1 MGYLEDYINKFF
13 IPLKHKKTYNT
24 IGDYMY
30 NNGPCCPPP
39 NHKGRGGGF
48 FTILAIFALC
58 ILIFYQLIITL
69 ILPLRFNIFILLLEL
84 FILTFLLYRVVWPH

>member
-1 MGYLEDYINKFF
+1 MF
-13 IPLKHKKTYNT
+13 T
-24 IGDYMY
+24 
-30 NNGPCCPPP
+30 NGPCCPPP
-39 NHKGRGGGF
+39 NKKPHGGGF
-48 FTILAIFALC
+48 FTIIAIFALC

>member
-1 MGYLEDYINKFF
+1 
-13 IPLKHKKTYNT
+13 
-24 IGDYMY
+24 MY
-30 NNGPCCPPP
+30 NNNWCPPP
-39 NHKGRGGGF
+39 KGSGF